1 MQSAKIT
8 CGAAESTGVT
18 QVREELAAAHV
29 IEQHVEEGLIVMGPY
44 PVRWKFLKSSR
55 ARRKMKG
62 EKHETANA
70 SHMFTMN
77 G

>member
-44 PVRWKFLKSSR
+44 PVRWKFLKSS
-55 ARRKMKG
+55 
-62 EKHETANA
+62 
-70 SHMFTMN
+70 
-77 G
+77 